1 MEDGF
6 FITEMYICTFSKVGE
21 LLKPNINEYPMRFCV
36 LDDVNKIAIDIESGL
51 KYDYVETM
59 SMLYFINNSYLKI
72 KDNKR
77 VAIFPIKLIDI
88 EPDMETKAH
97 KIIKKLK
104 NGVEFDDG
112 NEVLD
117 NESYLKSVT
126 KKQKEKVKVKKI

>member
-36 LDDVNKIAIDIESGL
+36 LDDVSKIAIDIESGL

-77 VAIFPIKLIDI
+77 VAVFPTKLIDI
-88 EPDMETKAH
+88 EPNIKNEAH
-97 KIIKKLK
+97 KIIAKLK
-104 NGVEFDDG
+104 NGVEFNDG

-117 NESYLKSVT
+117 NENYLKSVT